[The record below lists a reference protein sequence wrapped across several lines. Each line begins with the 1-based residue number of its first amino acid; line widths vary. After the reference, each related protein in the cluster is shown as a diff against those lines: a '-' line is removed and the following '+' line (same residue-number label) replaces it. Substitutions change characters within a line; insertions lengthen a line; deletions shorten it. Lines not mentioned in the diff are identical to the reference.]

1 MSATFLRSLFIAGV
15 PGWNRCGCVRGAVRL
30 RWLSPTAM
38 CFTPP
43 LTYYQEGVADMQV
56 ILSDASFKVR
66 LLNCDTAMTTG
77 TYRGPTYGG
86 PLVQLAI
93 FQSAASARTFVAFRY
108 AVSVASSSG
117 LVSFRSWFSLVIW
130 HRNSTCFS
138 THWKDQSVQ
147 KQHSDAH

>member
-1 MSATFLRSLFIAGV
+1 MSQVETGVVVCGELSVCAGSV
-15 PGWNRCGCVRGAVRL
+15 
-30 RWLSPTAM
+30 PTAM

-117 LVSFRSWFSLVIW
+117 LVSFRS
-130 HRNSTCFS
+130 
-138 THWKDQSVQ
+138 
-147 KQHSDAH
+147 